1 MRMPRPQIPAIAKE
15 QALSTA
21 GEARDCS
28 SGSAP
33 PSSAATPRPNHSPM
47 TASASSPRISSGAA
61 PEDAPAHEHAAWPPL
76 MNASR
81 ERYSIG
87 SPSPARRAIC
97 APGSCCLCQGPDRPT
112 GRHGSR
118 CSFPCLAPQW
128 LTKAPSAGH
137 LGATHWGHQH
147 RQPSQAKLARATKPA
162 AHPPRLF
169 SSAPMQSMMR
179 VWPSMGDWLLLWSR
193 ALTGSTRMQVLSA
206 PPKPVVQP
214 MDPASLELSRFFSRP
229 QRDHLQPHQNPG

>member
-1 MRMPRPQIPAIAKE
+1 
-15 QALSTA
+15 
-21 GEARDCS
+21 
-28 SGSAP
+28 
-33 PSSAATPRPNHSPM
+33 M
-47 TASASSPRISSGAA
+47 TEGASSPGISSGAA

-169 SSAPMQSMMR
+169 SSAPMQSIDAR
-179 VWPSMGDWLLLWSR
+179 VAINGRLASAVVARTDWLHAEAAPFGATETCR
-193 ALTGSTRMQVLSA
+193 STNGLS
-206 PPKPVVQP
+206 KP
-214 MDPASLELSRFFSRP
+214 
-229 QRDHLQPHQNPG
+229 